1 MQVGDR
7 FTIYTL
13 NQALTY
19 QVDQITVILPE
30 EIEALAIEPGKDY
43 VTLMTCTPYAVNTHR
58 LLVRGVRVPDD
69 APKPEPESEPEKE
82 PLDARRMLQNV
93 VLPATAG
100 ILFVIMT
107 VLLLKVVRGGRRK
120 K

>member
-1 MQVGDR
+1 MAAGLKIGERAAVIQHIAAMLGKPFVGLLR
-7 FTIYTL
+7 
-13 NQALTY
+13 
-19 QVDQITVILPE
+19 VDARLGIIARH
-30 EIEALAIEPGKDY
+30 ALA
-43 VTLMTCTPYAVNTHR
+43 R
-58 LLVRGVRVPDD
+58 
-69 APKPEPESEPEKE
+69 KE